1 VKQNANKLLIIYE
14 DDDKELASLAKSA
27 EKAVRP
33 LGSVVL
39 RSASGMAIPELLA
52 ANSYAFC
59 IADHQA
65 ACWTELLRVA
75 KGLNLAGRKACLLG
89 KTSSAGAAEFAAG
102 FAATELVIQNGLPP
116 EAKAITDWYKAL

>member
-1 VKQNANKLLIIYE
+1 MKQNANKLLIIYE

-27 EKAVRP
+27 EKAVRL

-65 ACWTELLRVA
+65 ACWTELLRVVR
-75 KGLNLAGRKACLLG
+75 GMNLAGRKACMLG
-89 KTSSAGAAEFAAG
+89 KASGSGQAAFAAG
-102 FAATELVIQNGLPP
+102 FAASELALTAGLPLD
-116 EAKAITDWYKAL
+116 AKAIADWYKAL